1 MSKDRNKENIVYIGQ
16 KSAMNYVMACFAIIQ
31 GGSKDII
38 IKARGRAI
46 SRAVDV
52 AEILRSRFLENQVNI
67 KKIETGTEV
76 IESKDRGNFSVSTI
90 EITLE
95 LKDK

>member
-1 MSKDRNKENIVYIGQ
+1 MSKNKENIVYIGQ
-16 KSAMNYVMACFAIIQ
+16 KSAMNYVMACFAIVQ
-31 GGSKDII
+31 GGSNEIV

-52 AEILRSRFLENQVNI
+52 AEILKSRFLENQV
-67 KKIETGTEV
+67 KIEDIITGTEV

-90 EITLE
+90 EITLQ
-95 LKDK
+95 LIKK

>member
-1 MSKDRNKENIVYIGQ
+1 MSKDENVVFIGQ
-16 KSAMNYVMACFAIIQ
+16 KPAMNYVMACFAIIQ
-31 GGSKDII
+31 GEKSKEII

-52 AEILRSRFLENQVNI
+52 AEILRTKFMQGQIEIVDI
-67 KKIETGTEV
+67 KTGTET

-90 EITLE
+90 EITLT
-95 LKDK
+95 KK

>member
-1 MSKDRNKENIVYIGQ
+1 MSKIHDNVVYIGQ

-31 GGSKDII
+31 GGSKDIV

-52 AEILRSRFLENQVNI
+52 AEILRSRFLENQVKI
-67 KKIETGTEV
+67 GKIETGTET
-76 IESKDRGNFSVSTI
+76 IHSKDRGDFSVSTI

-95 LKDK
+95 LTKK

>member
-1 MSKDRNKENIVYIGQ
+1 MSRIKENIVYIGQ
-16 KSAMNYVMACFAIIQ
+16 KSAMNYVMACFAILQ
-31 GGSKDII
+31 TGSNEII

-52 AEILRSRFLENQVNI
+52 AEILRSRFLENQVSVKNI
-67 KKIETGTEV
+67 ITGTEV

-95 LKDK
+95 VVKK